1 MKLFTGY
8 LLAVMVAYTLGAVFV
23 SQGNISAVTAMG
35 FEVSL
40 PQRFEAA
47 FHAIGSMYDIY
58 LALIAISL
66 LIALP
71 LAGVIIRRYPH
82 MSLVGY
88 ALSGFFAM
96 IAIHVILKAALGL
109 SGIATTREIDGLFAQ
124 GVAGAFG
131 GLVFYYVSIRP
142 AN

>member
-47 FHAIGSMYDIY
+47 FHDIGSMYDIY

-71 LAGVIIRRYPH
+71 LAGAIILRFPPL
-82 MSLVGY
+82 SLVGY
-88 ALSGFFAM
+88 ASAGFFAL
-96 IAIHVILKAALGL
+96 IAIHVILKAVLGL
-109 SGIATTREIDGLFAQ
+109 SGIAPTREIAGLFAQ
-124 GVAGAFG
+124 GVAGAVG
-131 GLVFYYVSIRP
+131 GLVFYYVSIRS